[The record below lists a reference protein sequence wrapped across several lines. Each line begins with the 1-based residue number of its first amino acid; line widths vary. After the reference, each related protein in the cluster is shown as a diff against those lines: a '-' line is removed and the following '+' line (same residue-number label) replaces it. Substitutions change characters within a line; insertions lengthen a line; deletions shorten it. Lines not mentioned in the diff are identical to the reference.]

1 MDAQGARRSRPA
13 SAGDPA
19 HAAEDAANDP
29 RLATPERV
37 RSTSHTTTNDGDG
50 DGDGGQGDVD
60 GTEDTEMTQ
69 LSASALSAGSA
80 GAAMAAAAEAE
91 AEAEAEAAATAAKRP
106 NHTRA
111 SSSHAQPPYSGS
123 AFIYPIR
130 SAVKVRP
137 TTSSESGSYSNKSLD
152 SVGGGAHSRGMSVA
166 MPSPSDIPYNCGTS
180 IDSRS
185 PSSQTFMPQ
194 YYSHQLGGSSPPA
207 NLNQSGLERSFS
219 QGGVSIDAHSRISS
233 AASVLSGGEHRA
245 PNGVAGL
252 TTAPLTAAAAASSS
266 AHSDQEHGSDPTQAP
281 GGQSLRVD
289 SEYGGGGGGGEGVE
303 GATLVNADVTA
314 PAARPTDSPTGE
326 SGFANAG
333 DHSWEGQTTMRFTH
347 VQTEEGHMVLT
358 GRDGKLLKCEDEP
371 IHIPGAIQS
380 FGCMI
385 VVREDEE
392 GVLVVRQCSEN
403 TDEILSLT
411 PAYLFSLPSFLDCMD
426 DDQADILWDNIEALN
441 ESPEELNETG
451 PTVFRLHGWGQP
463 GPGTGKARARKH
475 WDVWCAAHRPEGQRS
490 DGIPPLIVLEFE
502 LVHDQLYPRDPQ
514 STELQSES
522 ILPPSF
528 SEEDRASSTGEIRAV
543 RGDVD
548 EREPVRRPS
557 TVTASTIRSDSTTTD
572 SDRTTRSTSG
582 SATPSTITATSSSS
596 AMTHAPRG
604 GLEGQPYI
612 PAAEDVAESTM
623 STSKP
628 LKALARMRLSK
639 QRRTAAGGTSRRRQ
653 GAGGPG
659 IGSGP
664 GSAGG
669 DMDDVSLDMFGILSQ
684 ANEQLA
690 AQTDLQSFLKVAVS
704 IVREIT
710 TFSRVM
716 IYQFDEQ
723 WNGQVVCELVN
734 WNDTHDLYRGL
745 HFPASDIPAQ
755 ARAMYKVNKVRLLY
769 DRAQTTSR
777 MVCRDESDLSR
788 PVDMTHCFLR
798 AMSPIHIKYLENM
811 GVRASMSISI
821 IAFDQLWGLI
831 ALHTY
836 GDHGKRVSF
845 PVRQLSRLIGDSVSR
860 NIERLSYTRRLSAR
874 KLINTLPTDKNPS
887 GYIISNA
894 EDLLALFDAD
904 FGIIAIG
911 QEAKLLGP
919 LDASQEVLAITEYL
933 RIKRFDTVVTSSEM
947 LRDFPDMII
956 PTALKTIAGLLVVP
970 LTPTGGD
977 FIAFL
982 RKAQLRQINWA
993 GKPFKEGKETSAVL
1007 DPRKS
1012 FKKWS
1017 ETVEGT
1023 CRAWKDEEL
1032 ETASVL
1038 CLVYG
1043 KFISVWRQREQAI
1056 QHNQMNK
1063 LLLSNASHEVR
1074 TPLNHIINYLELA
1087 LDGPLDT
1094 DTRDNLSKSHLAS
1107 KSLLF
1112 VINDLLD
1119 LTRQEEGRK
1128 LYLQEPFDLSSTLR
1142 EAVEMHESEAKRR
1155 KIHFSLELHPE
1166 QCMVLGDK
1174 NKVRQIVVN
1183 SVTNAVSHT
1192 KEGQVT
1198 VAMYKRTGSEMTTS
1212 SGGPFDMEAEIVI
1225 SDTGIGIPKEKLEAI
1240 FREFEE
1246 VETVLPNDAAR
1257 GDAQAADENGA
1268 VDETMRQAAPRP
1280 GTLGL
1285 GLAINARIV
1294 KNLGGQLRV
1303 QSTVGEGSRFTYFIP
1318 FCSEPPAKITPGS
1331 PSAVGGSQQMRRTG
1345 SRSSGGSGSSA
1356 SRSEIDSLVEALN
1369 APHLGQE
1376 GRSAEGTPRR
1386 SLDSANS
1393 FSDLMPTAGVRLRPP
1408 TQKQVFAHDF
1418 ATMERGGGSI
1428 PIEGSNVPL
1437 RSVKVDPHQLD
1448 AMPPSPDYFV
1458 ASAGSS
1464 GSSKVKARGMPAV
1477 SSSSHEGSLPSPL
1490 ASREREG
1497 STNAS
1502 SADAGAGA
1510 GRRVGGVGGS
1520 ASAGASKQ
1528 SSREPLVSPR
1538 TSDSTTSAPGP
1549 AGPGPSSSNHNADT
1563 PLSEAMRGLAV
1574 SSPPMGGAANN
1585 MASSPPAEPRRVG
1598 SGSGPS
1604 SAAAALQQKTR
1615 LSRGKIA
1622 SPSSAKPPVPSLR
1635 ALVVEDDPINAAIL
1649 KKRLLLD
1656 GHTVSVAVN
1665 GEEGVRHFLEH
1676 SNEIDLVL
1684 MDLQMPICNG
1694 RDACRRIRHI
1704 EKDRAAQRELTD
1716 RPASHVLNGGVPILA
1731 VSATLTEDM
1740 REELQD
1746 IGFDAWI
1753 LKPIDFLRLA
1763 HIKKGITNLDF
1774 RASNLWRPGYDWERG
1789 GWLHEA
1795 AQRSVE

>member
-1 MDAQGARRSRPA
+1 M
-13 SAGDPA
+13 
-19 HAAEDAANDP
+19 
-29 RLATPERV
+29 
-37 RSTSHTTTNDGDG
+37 
-50 DGDGGQGDVD
+50 
-60 GTEDTEMTQ
+60 
-69 LSASALSAGSA
+69 
-80 GAAMAAAAEAE
+80 
-91 AEAEAEAAATAAKRP
+91 
-106 NHTRA
+106 
-111 SSSHAQPPYSGS
+111 
-123 AFIYPIR
+123 
-130 SAVKVRP
+130 
-137 TTSSESGSYSNKSLD
+137 
-152 SVGGGAHSRGMSVA
+152 
-166 MPSPSDIPYNCGTS
+166 
-180 IDSRS
+180 
-185 PSSQTFMPQ
+185 
-194 YYSHQLGGSSPPA
+194 
-207 NLNQSGLERSFS
+207 
-219 QGGVSIDAHSRISS
+219 
-233 AASVLSGGEHRA
+233 
-245 PNGVAGL
+245 
-252 TTAPLTAAAAASSS
+252 
-266 AHSDQEHGSDPTQAP
+266 
-281 GGQSLRVD
+281 
-289 SEYGGGGGGGEGVE
+289 
-303 GATLVNADVTA
+303 
-314 PAARPTDSPTGE
+314 
-326 SGFANAG
+326 
-333 DHSWEGQTTMRFTH
+333 
-347 VQTEEGHMVLT
+347 
-358 GRDGKLLKCEDEP
+358 LKCEDEP
-371 IHIPGAIQS
+371 IHIPGAVQR
-380 FGCMI
+380 FGCML

-392 GVLVVRQCSEN
+392 GLLVVRQCSEN
-403 TDEILSLT
+403 TGDILSLT

-426 DDQADILWDNIEALN
+426 DDQADVLWDNIEALN

-463 GPGTGKARARKH
+463 GPGTGRARARKH
-475 WDVWCAAHRPEGQRS
+475 WDVWCAAHRPEGQHE
-490 DGIPPLIVLEFE
+490 DGSPPLIILEFE
-502 LVHDQLYPRDPQ
+502 LVHDEINPRDETQ
-514 STELQSES
+514 ARES
-522 ILPPSF
+522 QGQPPSF

-543 RGDVD
+543 RGAVD
-548 EREPVRRPS
+548 ERAPMTGLMPVPEQQELS
-557 TVTASTIRSDSTTTD
+557 TKSVTNEGASQVDSEVAVTETAGSKDQTP
-572 SDRTTRSTSG
+572 RAGSTNG
-582 SATPSTITATSSSS
+582 TATSPGQSTTS
-596 AMTHAPRG
+596 AIGSDATVTQVHSEAGTPRG

-612 PAAEDVAESTM
+612 PLAEEVAESTQ

-639 QRRTAAGGTSRRRQ
+639 RRTATGRTRRRT

-659 IGSGP
+659 V
-664 GSAGG
+664 SAGAGGPLGG
-669 DMDDVSLDMFGILSQ
+669 DPDHVALDMFGLLSQ

-690 AQTDLQSFLKVAVS
+690 AQPDLQSFLKTTVS

-710 TFSRVM
+710 SFSRVM

-734 WNDTHDLYRGL
+734 WNDTHDLYKGL

-769 DRAQTTSR
+769 DRDQTTAR
-777 MVCRDESDLSR
+777 MVCRDHSDLAR

-798 AMSPIHIKYLENM
+798 AMSPIHIKYLANM

-904 FGIIAIG
+904 FGIIAVG
-911 QEAKLLGP
+911 QEAKILGP

-933 RIKRFDTVVTSSEM
+933 RLKCFDTIVTSNEM
-947 LRDFPDMII
+947 LKDFPDMII

-970 LTPTGGD
+970 LTPTGED

-993 GKPFKEGKETSAVL
+993 GKPFKEGKEASAIL

-1056 QHNQMNK
+1056 QHNAMNK

-1119 LTRQEEGRK
+1119 LTRQEEGKR
-1128 LYLQEPFDLSSTLR
+1128 LYLQEPFDLGATLR

-1155 KIHFSLELHPE
+1155 KINFSLEMDPE
-1166 QCMVLGDK
+1166 HCMVLGDK

-1192 KEGQVT
+1192 KEGQIT
-1198 VAMYKRTGSEMTTS
+1198 VSMTKRTGSEMTTS
-1212 SGGPFDMEAEIVI
+1212 GANFDMEAEIVI
-1225 SDTGIGIPKEKLEAI
+1225 TDTGVGIPKEKLEAI

-1246 VETVLPNDAAR
+1246 VESVLP
-1257 GDAQAADENGA
+1257 GDNVSSGTSDDLASLS
-1268 VDETMRQAAPRP
+1268 APRH
-1280 GTLGL
+1280 GALGL

-1303 QSTVGEGSRFTYFIP
+1303 QSTVGEGSRFAYFIP
-1318 FCSEPPAKITPGS
+1318 FSTQPPPSKAPES
-1331 PSAVGGSQQMRRTG
+1331 PVQSHSSTQMRRTG
-1345 SRSSGGSGSSA
+1345 SRSSRGSGSSA
-1356 SRSEIDSLVEALN
+1356 GRSEIDSLVEALN
-1369 APHLGQE
+1369 APHLGNDAK
-1376 GRSAEGTPRR
+1376 SAEGTPRR
-1386 SLDSANS
+1386 SMDSPNPSLA
-1393 FSDLMPTAGVRLRPP
+1393 DIIPTATGARMRPP
-1408 TQKQVFAHDF
+1408 PPKQVITQDF
-1418 ATMERGGGSI
+1418 ANAEKPERGTSGSVHV
-1428 PIEGSNVPL
+1428 EGSSIPL
-1437 RSVKVDPHQLD
+1437 RSVKIDPHDLD
-1448 AMPPSPDYFV
+1448 TVPRSPDYFGSMPKTRGTSSLDGSTG
-1458 ASAGSS
+1458 ASSRRSLPKSTSSSDSGGACGLGTRNSQPSMSAATVPTSSFGRQGGRFSMDRNKSNLSHQSRDSS
-1464 GSSKVKARGMPAV
+1464 GSMVSGTELRNPLDPASV
-1477 SSSSHEGSLPSPL
+1477 TSPSSPQSGEDASPGGSTTKSSSSAL
-1490 ASREREG
+1490 ATLLQKRSG
-1497 STNAS
+1497 KN
-1502 SADAGAGA
+1502 
-1510 GRRVGGVGGS
+1510 
-1520 ASAGASKQ
+1520 
-1528 SSREPLVSPR
+1528 R
-1538 TSDSTTSAPGP
+1538 T
-1549 AGPGPSSSNHNADT
+1549 
-1563 PLSEAMRGLAV
+1563 
-1574 SSPPMGGAANN
+1574 
-1585 MASSPPAEPRRVG
+1585 
-1598 SGSGPS
+1598 
-1604 SAAAALQQKTR
+1604 
-1615 LSRGKIA
+1615 A
-1622 SPSSAKPPVPSLR
+1622 SPAAVKPSVPSLR

-1656 GHTVSVAVN
+1656 KHTVSVAVN
-1665 GEEGVRHFLEH
+1665 GEEGVQHFLAH

-1694 RDACRRIRHI
+1694 RDACRRIRQI
-1704 EKDRAAQRELTD
+1704 EKERAVLLEHSD

-1740 REELQD
+1740 REELQE
-1746 IGFDAWI
+1746 IGFDGWL

-1763 HIKKGITNLDF
+1763 HLKKGITNLDF
-1774 RASNLWRPGYDWERG
+1774 RTSDMWRPGYIWERG
-1789 GWLHEA
+1789 GWLHGA
-1795 AQRSVE
+1795 AQRSVG